1 MIFNLKSH
9 KNQCR
14 WRVKKSQLKHMAT
27 KSKICEFKVTQK
39 STLEVLKKASNDLNN
54 CNVQSNNV
62 SDVR

>member
-1 MIFNLKSH
+1 MSLKS
-9 KNQCR
+9 
-14 WRVKKSQLKHMAT
+14 KKSQLKHMAT

-39 STLEVLKKASNDLNN
+39 STPEVLKKASNDLNN